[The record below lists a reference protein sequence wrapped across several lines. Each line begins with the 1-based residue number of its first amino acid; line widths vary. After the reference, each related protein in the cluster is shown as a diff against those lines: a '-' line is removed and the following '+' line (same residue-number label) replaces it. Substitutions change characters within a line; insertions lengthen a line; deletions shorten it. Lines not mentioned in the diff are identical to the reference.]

1 MQTYSSSVDPS
12 WYELWDTVLKSTG
25 DGDDIPSLAICKS
38 CIDVLLAPL
47 TNGEEIDGGEGSCRY
62 ETRAGYCPRVL
73 ISRSPELLKE

>member
-47 TNGEEIDGGEGSCRY
+47 TNGEEIDGGKEAVD
-62 ETRAGYCPRVL
+62 TRLGLDTAHVY
-73 ISRSPELLKE
+73 